1 MSTRPKTPRKWK
13 TYDDEKKERIVMQ
26 IDNDLQSDKVTIK
39 DAYKRVKN
47 KSNPVRSLAA
57 EVYYLLRVLPQSW

>member
-26 IDNDLQSDKVTIK
+26 IDNDLQSDKVITK
-39 DAYKRVKN
+39 AEYKKAGIN
-47 KSNPVRSLAA
+47 
-57 EVYYLLRVLPQSW
+57 

>member
-26 IDNDLQSDKVTIK
+26 IDNDLQSDKVTTK
-39 DAYKRVKN
+39 
-47 KSNPVRSLAA
+47 AA
-57 EVYYLLRVLPQSW
+57 CKKAGIN